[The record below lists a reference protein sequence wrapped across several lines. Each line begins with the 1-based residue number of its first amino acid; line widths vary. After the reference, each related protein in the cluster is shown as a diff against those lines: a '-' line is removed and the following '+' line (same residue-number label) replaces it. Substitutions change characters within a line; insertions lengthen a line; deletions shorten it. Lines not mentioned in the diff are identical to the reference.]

1 MKRTFLIMFLVSST
15 VFSIEKPSRF
25 KALKQK
31 LFGKY
36 LITKARE
43 NNCPNVASILEDLK
57 NNYWKPFANIPACAK
72 IFVQDPNIADLI
84 RGIYLTRKHSGPFL
98 ECNFTNIISNLQ
110 GRLYCQKILKE
121 FTKTTTMRFDEQ
133 IPHLEVIKM
142 TPLEVIKMTHLEVI
156 KALVDETANKKI
168 ADKTIKKNLNPFS
181 LEQLLQ
187 KAEEKITAARSALA
201 AAAEKEATTE

>member
-43 NNCPNVASILEDLK
+43 NNCPQVAELLQNLIIYTPEE
-57 NNYWKPFANIPACAK
+57 FANKSTFEHVIQNDPK
-72 IFVQDPNIADLI
+72 IKQIVLD
-84 RGIYLTRKHSGPFL
+84 IYSHKHSGP
-98 ECNFTNIISNLQ
+98 SN
-110 GRLYCQKILKE
+110 E
-121 FTKTTTMRFDEQ
+121 HDFAAT
-133 IPHLEVIKM
+133 IKM
-142 TPLEVIKMTHLEVI
+142 LKKT
-156 KALVDETANKKI
+156 KAEEQQTKIDGQVNTFLFIILFPISFIILPFAMIEKENKRI
-168 ADKTIKKNLNPFS
+168 ESDVTPFS

>member
-1 MKRTFLIMFLVSST
+1 MKHPFLIMLLASST

-43 NNCPNVASILEDLK
+43 NNCPQVASLLLELK
-57 NNYWKPFANIPACAK
+57 NCTGTWLPVLQISN
-72 IFVQDPNIADLI
+72 FVTKSSYEAVLRQDSAIEDII
-84 RGIYLTRKHSGPFL
+84 RGIHLYKQNGPSN
-98 ECNFTNIISNLQ
+98 ECNFEGL
-110 GRLYCQKILKE
+110 
-121 FTKTTTMRFDEQ
+121 
-133 IPHLEVIKM
+133 
-142 TPLEVIKMTHLEVI
+142 
-156 KALVDETANKKI
+156 LV
-168 ADKTIKKNLNPFS
+168 TIKTKRLWLKTQNDPNRPCNDSAIRSQIKSEERNIEKRFGKFS
-181 LEQLLQ
+181 LEELLQ